1 MILRDRGCY
10 ESIDAEPDDPVLTVV
25 RSSTIGLVLN
35 SLATSEFKAVL
46 FIKRYY
52 APSCFLFSA
61 RSLAARGDRESD
73 CEVRRLLILLLDL
86 PPEVLALPGLV
97 CDWLYWTLG
106 YG

>member
-1 MILRDRGCY
+1 MILRDRGCCY
-10 ESIDAEPDDPVLTVV
+10 ESVDTEPDDPVLTVV
-25 RSSTIGLVLN
+25 RSSPIGLVLK

-52 APSCFLFSA
+52 APRFLFSA

-86 PPEVLALPGLV
+86 PEVLVLAGFSW
-97 CDWLYWTLG
+97 DWLYWTLG
-106 YG
+106 